1 MEPATVDISPLL
13 QHALPWCMVFI
24 RVLGVMIF
32 MPMVSS
38 GSVPVRYRV
47 LLAAGIAVAVY
58 GWPGIIGAAQPPT
71 GLMELGVALFGEL
84 LIGMGIGA
92 IGGLPFIAIEMAGHI
107 MGYQMGLALA
117 QAYNPELDTNL
128 NSLGSMMF
136 YMGLVIFATIG
147 GLETMFLAVVHT
159 FERVPVG
166 GVDFT
171 MNPAETM
178 LRVLTA
184 GTEAALSIA
193 MPVLAVIILLLI
205 VIGFIMKTMPQI
217 NVMSVGFAIKI
228 VAGVAMMLISIFTIN
243 EVIGA
248 HFEWGITEAAGWARS
263 LSTGGGD

>member
-1 MEPATVDISPLL
+1 MEPATVDMSPLL
-13 QHALPWCMVFI
+13 PHVLPWCMVFI

-38 GSVPVRYRV
+38 GSVPVRLRV
-47 LLAAGIAVAVY
+47 FLAAGIAVAVY
-58 GWPGIIGAAQPPT
+58 GWPGIADAAQPPT
-71 GLMELGVALFGEL
+71 GLMELGMCLFGEL

-92 IGGLPFIAIEMAGHI
+92 IGGIPFIAIEMAGHI

-136 YMGLVIFATIG
+136 YMGIVIFASIG
-147 GLETMFLAVVHT
+147 GLEAMFLAVVQT

-166 GVDFT
+166 TVDVT
-171 MNPAETM
+171 MNPAETI

-184 GTEAALSIA
+184 GTEVALSIA

-217 NVMSVGFAIKI
+217 NVMSVGFAVKI
-228 VAGVAMMLISIFTIN
+228 VFGVAMMLISIFTIN

-248 HFEWGITEAAGWARS
+248 HFEWGIMEAVGWARS
-263 LSTGGGD
+263 LTAAGGN